1 MRYLLHIANIMF
13 IYAILALS
21 LNLLVGYTGLTS
33 LCHAA
38 FFGLGAYIAAL
49 LAVMNDTPFFGAAGL
64 AIIGT
69 VILSFLISIPSLRL
83 RGDYFVLASL
93 AFQTIVFSVLYNWE
107 EVTFG
112 PFGIANIPAPS
123 LFGWRLIRPGSY
135 LILSGAAAIGSAF
148 LLHWLG
154 RSPFGRVL
162 KAIRDDEIAAASL
175 GKNTERFKIVAF
187 AIAAGFAAL
196 AGALFAGYLR
206 YIDPTSFGLTESVFI
221 LSLIIVGGSGN
232 TMGPLIGT
240 FILLLVPEFLR
251 SLGIPESIAPNLRLV
266 IYSLLIVIVMRFR
279 PQGLAGEYQYQ

>member
-1 MRYLLHIANIMF
+1 MRYLLHLGNIMF

-38 FFGLGAYIAAL
+38 FFGLGAYISTLLNVAAG
-49 LAVMNDTPFFGAAGL
+49 VPFFRAAAAGI
-64 AIIGT
+64 AGT

-93 AFQTIVFSVLYNWE
+93 AFQTIAFSVLYNWV
-107 EVTFG
+107 EVTQG
-112 PFGIANIPAPS
+112 PFGIPNIPPPT
-123 LFGWRLIRPGSY
+123 LFTWRLITPASY
-135 LILSGAAAIGSAF
+135 LLLSGSALLLTGF

-162 KAIRDDEIAAASL
+162 KAIRDDEIAAVAL
-175 GKNTERFKIVAF
+175 GKNTERFKIMSF

-196 AGALFAGYLR
+196 AGALFAGYSR

-221 LSLIIVGGSGN
+221 LSLVIIGGSGN
-232 TMGPLIGT
+232 TVGPLIGT
-240 FILLLVPEFLR
+240 FILLLLPELLQSF
-251 SLGIPESIAPNLRLV
+251 GIPENIAPNLRLV
-266 IYSLLIVIVMRFR
+266 LYSLLIIIVVRFR